1 MSKPFIIGATIAI
14 IIVVVGL
21 LLKEDPVVMPD
32 TDKYEM
38 TIDSLNKEI
47 RDLANTNDSILSVI
61 VTSNGKIDT
70 IKYTYEKEF
79 INITNQPIANDV
91 VFFTEYLSEVGK

>member
-1 MSKPFIIGATIAI
+1 MNSVLRRLREREETEKI
-14 IIVVVGL
+14 
-21 LLKEDPVVMPD
+21 
-32 TDKYEM
+32 
-38 TIDSLNKEI
+38 EI

-61 VTSNGKIDT
+61 ATSNGKIDT